1 MRKHKY
7 HQEWRQPSWSAAISL
22 QRLRRVSGFGV
33 QTRGEKKQ
41 KPLILRAYQER
52 ISLRGLSRL
61 FGIHRLTIARWIG
74 EHVAALPPLIST
86 LAPARPDDVLEFDE
100 AWSFVRKRR
109 NKRWLWTVMCRRTR
123 QLVAFVIG
131 DRSEQ
136 SCLRLWDKVPLAY
149 RPCLS
154 YSDFWKAY
162 QEVLPQETHCAVG
175 KGSGQVSHME
185 RWYCTLRQRQARYVR
200 KTLSFSKSD
209 TYHHMVTNWFIIE
222 HNLAMKSLLSPFTL

>member
-1 MRKHKY
+1 MRKHK
-7 HQEWRQPSWSAAISL
+7 HRQEWRQPPWSAAISL

-33 QTRGEKKQ
+33 ETRGEKKQ

-61 FGIHRLTIARWIG
+61 FGIHRLTIARWIR
-74 EHVAALPPLIST
+74 EHVAALPTLIAT
-86 LAPARPDDVLEFDE
+86 LLPAQPDDLLECDE
-100 AWSFVRKRR
+100 AWSFVRQRR

-123 QLVAFVIG
+123 QIVAFVIG
-131 DRSEQ
+131 DRSAQ
-136 SCLRLWDKVPLAY
+136 SCRRLWEMVPLAY
-149 RPCLS
+149 RRCLS

-162 QEVLPQETHCAVG
+162 QEVLPKESHCAVG
-175 KGSGQVSHME
+175 KGSGQLSHMA

-209 TYHHMVTNWFIIE
+209 AYHHIVTNWFIIE
-222 HNLAMKSLLSPFTL
+222 HNLAMHSLHSPLTL

>member
-1 MRKHKY
+1 MAPTVLVSSNITAK
-7 HQEWRQPSWSAAISL
+7 SAACI
-22 QRLRRVSGFGV
+22 GFF

-123 QLVAFVIG
+123 QIVAFVRG
-131 DRSEQ
+131 PQRTE
-136 SCLRLWDKVPLAY
+136 
-149 RPCLS
+149 LS
-154 YSDFWKAY
+154 PSMG
-162 QEVLPQETHCAVG
+162 Q
-175 KGSGQVSHME
+175 GSACIPPM
-185 RWYCTLRQRQARYVR
+185 
-200 KTLSFSKSD
+200 
-209 TYHHMVTNWFIIE
+209 
-222 HNLAMKSLLSPFTL
+222 SLL

>member
-1 MRKHKY
+1 MAPTVLVSSNITAKTAACIGFWSPDERRKKTEAAHPESLPGT
-7 HQEWRQPSWSAAISL
+7 HQPTRTQPAVWDSSSHHCPL
-22 QRLRRVSGFGV
+22 DRRACG
-33 QTRGEKKQ
+33 R
-41 KPLILRAYQER
+41 
-52 ISLRGLSRL
+52 
-61 FGIHRLTIARWIG
+61 
-74 EHVAALPPLIST
+74 LPPLIST

-185 RWYCTLRQRQARYVR
+185 RWYCTLRQRQARICPQN
-200 KTLSFSKSD
+200 TLILKERYLPSYGHQLV
-209 TYHHMVTNWFIIE
+209 YH
-222 HNLAMKSLLSPFTL
+222 

>member
-1 MRKHKY
+1 MVATALVSSNITAKTAACIGF
-7 HQEWRQPSWSAAISL
+7 WSPGE
-22 QRLRRVSGFGV
+22 RR
-33 QTRGEKKQ
+33 KKQ
-41 KPLILRAYQER
+41 KSLLLKAYQER

-74 EHVAALPPLIST
+74 EHVAALPTLVST
-86 LAPARPDDVLEFDE
+86 LLPAQPDDVLEFDE

-123 QLVAFVIG
+123 QIVAFVLG

-136 SCLRLWDKVPLAY
+136 SCRRLWDKVPRAY
-149 RPCLS
+149 RRCHS

-162 QEVLPQETHCAVG
+162 QEVLPKETHFAVG
-175 KGSGQVSHME
+175 KGSGQLSHME

-209 TYHHMVTNWFIIE
+209 AYHQMVTNWFIID
-222 HNLAMKSLLSPFTL
+222 HNLAMKSLLSTLTL